1 MNEQKRNEIISRWR
15 AGGSIRQIAR
25 DLGLA
30 RNTVSK
36 VLVQVQARRED
47 DAQDVPS
54 RRRPRQLDRYE
65 PLLQEL
71 LARYPELTAVR
82 LWEELRQQGFT
93 GGYTTVR
100 QRLAELRPGSP
111 PAPVLRFETAPGVQA
126 QMDYSVYE
134 IDFTGE
140 GRRR

>member
-54 RRRPRQLDRYE
+54 RRRPASSIVMSPCSRNCW
-65 PLLQEL
+65 
-71 LARYPELTAVR
+71 LAIP
-82 LWEELRQQGFT
+82 
-93 GGYTTVR
+93 
-100 QRLAELRPGSP
+100 S
-111 PAPVLRFETAPGVQA
+111 
-126 QMDYSVYE
+126 
-134 IDFTGE
+134 
-140 GRRR
+140 